1 MLLIV
6 NYLPYISYSHPLF
19 CFCIQASGFGLD
31 LFIAIVLD
39 VKVILKIKVL
49 HQMFKT
55 VARLHFGAVD
65 GGVCG

>member
-6 NYLPYISYSHPLF
+6 NNLSSISYSPPLF
-19 CFCIQASGFGLD
+19 CFCIQASGLGLD

-55 VARLHFGAVD
+55 AARLHFGAVD
-65 GGVCG
+65 GGVRG